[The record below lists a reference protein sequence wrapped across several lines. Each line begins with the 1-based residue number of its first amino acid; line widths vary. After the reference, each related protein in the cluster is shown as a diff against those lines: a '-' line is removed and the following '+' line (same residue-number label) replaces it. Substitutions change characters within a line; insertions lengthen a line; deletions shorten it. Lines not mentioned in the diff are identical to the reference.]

1 MDKASFFLAAMNA
14 GLFKQK
20 VWVIQ
25 AFSLTRESPDAYKSD
40 PYPYRIV
47 SLPNGYHYV
56 DPLDA
61 SNLIKIDD
69 ALPGSPIFRFNEVIH
84 VPAGAVPTVEED
96 LESMYGIVLVNYIM
110 VLDPLHGKI
119 PFQRGEIT
127 AKGIEKLI
135 LPRFV
140 DDAIALES
148 KETDP
153 FKRPISVAERIDQAN
168 AVFYLTGFAQISTP
182 SATEKTM
189 TPAPGIL
196 ELRAKLLAENKDHL
210 NDPAVIA
217 SIAAELQKFD
227 KEYMKGDRGNDFLI
241 DTGKSFGIVRA
252 RRFGMIGGQKGLTAG
267 DFDIVQNSLDEG
279 WDLSSF
285 VAMNNSSRSGSYDRG
300 ADTQL
305 GGESVKWLLR
315 ASSNINILV
324 NQDCGTKLGMPQL
337 ITDDK
342 HNTIGFSVVTEQG
355 AVELTHDNYGEY
367 LGKRVMI
374 RSPMFCT
381 AKYTDI
387 CGICAGPRLAAAP
400 TGASNAISQ
409 LGNTFM
415 RLKLKSMHGK
425 ELKVVDIDLQSVL
438 S

>member
-1 MDKASFFLAAMNA
+1 
-14 GLFKQK
+14 
-20 VWVIQ
+20 
-25 AFSLTRESPDAYKSD
+25 
-40 PYPYRIV
+40 
-47 SLPNGYHYV
+47 
-56 DPLDA
+56 
-61 SNLIKIDD
+61 
-69 ALPGSPIFRFNEVIH
+69 
-84 VPAGAVPTVEED
+84 
-96 LESMYGIVLVNYIM
+96 
-110 VLDPLHGKI
+110 
-119 PFQRGEIT
+119 
-127 AKGIEKLI
+127 
-135 LPRFV
+135 
-140 DDAIALES
+140 
-148 KETDP
+148 
-153 FKRPISVAERIDQAN
+153 
-168 AVFYLTGFAQISTP
+168 
-182 SATEKTM
+182 
-189 TPAPGIL
+189 
-196 ELRAKLLAENKDHL
+196 
-210 NDPAVIA
+210 
-217 SIAAELQKFD
+217 LQKFD